1 VIGSGKKL
9 RQSGAKKLGAGAI
22 KGTSACPFRFTQESP
37 MRYNILGRTG
47 LFVSEL
53 CLGTM
58 TFGGGS
64 GIYSSM
70 GGLQQKEADG
80 LVKTA
85 IDAGINFIDTSDV
98 YSKGLSEQITGQA
111 LRNLGIAREDVIVAT
126 KFFGPTGDGPNARGT
141 SRSHMLYALEGS
153 LKRLQVDHIDLYQIH
168 GFDQIT
174 PMEET
179 LRALETVVQQGKVR
193 YIGVS
198 NWAAWQIAKAV
209 GISSQFN
216 LARFASLQAH
226 YTIAGRDLERE
237 LVPMM
242 ESEGIGLMVWSPLA
256 GGFLSGKYSRDGAKE
271 GDNRRATFDFP
282 PINEERGYNAI
293 DAMKPIAEAKGVSIA
308 QIALAWLLHQKAVT
322 SVIIGAKKPEQLDDN
337 IAATKVAL
345 TGAELKTLDE
355 VSKLPAEYP
364 GWVFEFQ
371 SKVRGDQLKQ
381 EPRGA

>member
-1 VIGSGKKL
+1 
-9 RQSGAKKLGAGAI
+9 
-22 KGTSACPFRFTQESP
+22 

-70 GGLQQKEADG
+70 GGLQQEEADG

-111 LRNLGIAREDVIVAT
+111 LRNLGISREDVIVAT
-126 KFFGPTGDGPNARGT
+126 KFFGPTGDGANARGT

-198 NWAAWQIAKAV
+198 NWAAWQISKAI
-209 GISSQFN
+209 GISNQFN

-237 LVPMM
+237 LAPMM
-242 ESEGIGLMVWSPLA
+242 ESEGVGLMVWSPLA

-282 PINEERGYNAI
+282 PVNEERGYNVI

-308 QIALAWLLHQKAVT
+308 QIALAWLLHQKPVT
-322 SVIIGAKKPEQLDDN
+322 SVIIGAKKPEQLDEN

-345 TGAELKTLDE
+345 SDAELKTLDD

>member
-1 VIGSGKKL
+1 
-9 RQSGAKKLGAGAI
+9 
-22 KGTSACPFRFTQESP
+22 

-209 GISSQFN
+209 GISNQFS
-216 LARFASLQAH
+216 LARFASLQAY

-282 PINEERGYNAI
+282 PVNEERGHNVI
-293 DAMKPIAEAKGVSIA
+293 DAMKPIAQAKGVSIA

-345 TGAELKTLDE
+345 TDAELKTLDE
-355 VSKLPAEYP
+355 VSRLPAEYP

-381 EPRGA
+381 EPRGV